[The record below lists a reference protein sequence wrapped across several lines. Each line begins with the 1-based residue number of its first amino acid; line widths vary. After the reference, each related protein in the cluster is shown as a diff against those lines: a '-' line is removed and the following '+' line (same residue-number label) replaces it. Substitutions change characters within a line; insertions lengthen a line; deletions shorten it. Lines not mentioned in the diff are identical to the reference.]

1 MICPHCRQTTTAVAG
16 RCGRCN
22 QALDTGP
29 VVATGVLTPIHPG
42 GPPGAPDEVTNL
54 GPRSGAND
62 VANLGT
68 RSGANDVTNLPPLA
82 QGRTP
87 LPRGLGETGPLAPG
101 QAFGPRYHV
110 IRLLGIG
117 GMGAVYQAWDDE
129 LGVAVAIKVVRPEVT
144 DDPLVADDLERR
156 FKREL
161 LLAREVTHKN
171 VVRIHDLGDI
181 DGIKYITMPY
191 IQGRDLATI
200 LRSSGKLQVPAA
212 LQIARQ
218 VAAGLQAA
226 HEAGVIHRDLKPAN
240 IMVDDD
246 EHACIMDFGI
256 ARSAAGGGGTMLG
269 AVVGTVAYMAP
280 EQARGEAVD
289 HRVDIY
295 AFGLILYDLLGGR
308 RTGARSSSLVTELM
322 ARMQHAPAPIRT
334 IDEQIPEAIER
345 IIGCCLQPA
354 ADARYQTTAELIAD
368 LDTLDAD
375 GHPVAGRTLSRGRT
389 SAIRIGSVSLPLP
402 SWKWATAAALLVAV
416 AAGGYA
422 LRDRL
427 GGAPS
432 PVAVTGQPVSL
443 AILPFRN
450 ASGDSSL
457 DWVGASLAEM
467 LRTEVGQ
474 SAHLQAV
481 SSDRLH
487 QIVRDL
493 RIATDSN
500 LDPATLRRL
509 ADYGSSDKI
518 VWGQYF
524 RFGNEISIDA
534 RLEDVKGGRAVQLKA
549 SAVNEAA
556 LLTAVQQLATAI
568 REGLS
573 LSSDIVKELQASA
586 FTPSSRSVQAL
597 RYYTEGL
604 TLTRQSQPS
613 EALAKFEL
621 STREDPDFAL
631 AHAKLADTLAKL
643 GRASDAEEVSQKA
656 IQLSQ
661 ALPLREK
668 YMIQA
673 THARILNKTEE
684 ALESYKNLLKVSP
697 EDLETHFQLAAL
709 YEATGSYDLAH
720 DHLAKVL
727 ARDPKYLDALI
738 QSGRV
743 EIRRRNWDG
752 ALKPLNDAVTLA
764 AQLENDEARADAIH
778 SIGVV
783 YKRLNK
789 PQDALRNY
797 QQALEIKQRIGQ
809 KGSIATTLNEMGQ
822 IYSRLGNVAESKK
835 RYEEAMALRQEIGDK
850 RGVGSTLIDL
860 GALYWRQG
868 AYDQALDLFKKAL
881 QIQREV
887 GNKDYEAL
895 SLNNIGNI
903 YLVKGQYEEARTYFE
918 QALTL
923 REQTKVPQG
932 IAETTHNLAETS
944 AKLGEYDEA
953 LRHSLR
959 AIELLRG
966 AGEKRLAAMEQHYM
980 ASVFGYQGRY
990 GAALKN
996 EEEALKILREANDR
1010 TSWLAGVLSGH
1021 GLALSSIAKFDDATK
1036 SLDEALTLS
1045 RELKDQALVA
1055 QSLNY
1060 KGNAAFYRGEYATA
1074 RGLFQEALDAAQPTK
1089 DVHLILVAKLGL
1101 AKTTVREGRDAATT
1115 LRSLANEA
1123 DSVGLKHLGVEA
1135 RIYLGDALLSAR
1147 RYAEA
1152 RTQLEGALRA
1162 SEKLGLR
1169 ALRAQSH
1176 ALLARVS
1183 RATGKLPD
1191 AQRHDREARRL
1202 IDEISKEAGTGDVAR
1217 RSDLRAVEESTR

>member
-1 MICPHCRQTTTAVAG
+1 MVCPHCGTTTTAVAG
-16 RCGRCN
+16 RCTSCN
-22 QALDTGP
+22 GVLDQPAPHRVAAGLLTPAPPPAAEDVTRLSTNISPATPNPGTSAGGPGAGSGSPPPPGIGLTGS
-29 VVATGVLTPIHPG
+29 TGV
-42 GPPGAPDEVTNL
+42 
-54 GPRSGAND
+54 
-62 VANLGT
+62 
-68 RSGANDVTNLPPLA
+68 
-82 QGRTP
+82 
-87 LPRGLGETGPLAPG
+87 GPLAPG
-101 QAFGPRYHV
+101 QSFGSRYHI
-110 IRLLGIG
+110 IRLLGVG

-129 LGVAVAIKVVRPEVT
+129 LGVAVAIKVIRPEIT
-144 DDPLVADDLERR
+144 ADPAVAADLHRR

-161 LLAREVTHKN
+161 LLARQVTHRN
-171 VVRIHDLGDI
+171 VVRIHDIGEL
-181 DGIKYITMPY
+181 DGIKYITMPL
-191 IQGRDLATI
+191 IQGQDLATI
-200 LRSSGKLQVPAA
+200 LRTAGRLPVSAA
-212 LQIARQ
+212 LNLAKQI
-218 VAAGLQAA
+218 VAGLRAA
-226 HEAGVIHRDLKPAN
+226 HEAGVVHRDLKPAN
-240 IMVDDD
+240 IMV
-246 EHACIMDFGI
+246 EEERAVIMDFGI
-256 ARSAAGGGGTMLG
+256 ARAEAGGGSTVLGT
-269 AVVGTVAYMAP
+269 VVGTLEYMAP

-289 HRVDIY
+289 HRVDLY
-295 AFGLILYDLLGGR
+295 ALGLILYDMLVGR
-308 RTGARSSSLVTELM
+308 RHANRPDSVVAELM
-322 ARMQHAPAPIRT
+322 GRMTSAPPSPRT
-334 IDEQIPEAIER
+334 VDPQIPEAVDTIVMR
-345 IIGCCLQPA
+345 CLQANPA
-354 ADARYQTTAELIAD
+354 VRYQTAAELAAD
-368 LDTLDAD
+368 LDSLDAD
-375 GHPVAGRTLSRGRT
+375 GHPLAGRTVTSTIPVPRGNLWQRT
-389 SAIRIGSVSLPLP
+389 PR
-402 SWKWATAAALLVAV
+402 WAWAAV
-416 AAGGYA
+416 ALVVVLAGVGVYTQ
-422 LRDRL
+422 RDRF
-427 GGAPS
+427 GGTAPA
-432 PVAVTGQPVSL
+432 PVVSGQPVTL

-457 DWVGASLAEM
+457 DWVGTSLAEM

-474 SAHLQAV
+474 SAHLQVV

-524 RFGNEISIDA
+524 KFGNEISIDA

-556 LLTAVQQLATAI
+556 LLTAAQQLATAI

-573 LSSDIVKELQASA
+573 LSSDIVKELQASS

-604 TLTRQSQPS
+604 ALRRQSKHS

-621 STREDPDFAL
+621 STREDPEFAL
-631 AHAKLADTLAKL
+631 AHAKLAHTYADL
-643 GRASDAEEVSQKA
+643 GRAADAEDVSQKA
-656 IQLSQ
+656 VQLGQ

-668 YMIQA
+668 YMIEA
-673 THARILNKTEE
+673 THARISNNTQQ
-684 ALESYKNLLKVSP
+684 ALESHKNLLKVAP
-697 EDLETHFQLAAL
+697 EDLETHFSLASL
-709 YEATGSYDLAH
+709 YVATGSYDLARQ
-720 DHLAKVL
+720 HLAKVL
-727 ARDPKYLDALI
+727 ERDPKYLDALI
-738 QSGRV
+738 QSGGV

-752 ALKPLNDAVTLA
+752 ALKPLNDALTLA
-764 AQLENDEARADAIH
+764 IQLDNNEARANALH

-797 QQALEIKQRIGQ
+797 QEALEIRRRIGQ

-835 RYEEAMALRQEIGDK
+835 RYEEALALRQEIGDK
-850 RGVGSTLIDL
+850 RGVGSTLIDF
-860 GALYWRQG
+860 GALHWRQG
-868 AYDQALDLFKKAL
+868 GYDQALDLFKKSL

-895 SLNNIGNI
+895 CLNNIGSM
-903 YLVKGQYEEARTYFE
+903 YLLKGQYNEAQTYFE

-923 REQTKVPQG
+923 REQTKVPG
-932 IAETTHNLAETS
+932 EIAQTLHNLSETA
-944 AKLGEYDEA
+944 AKLGEYDKA

-959 AIELLRG
+959 ALELLRG

-996 EEEALKILREANDR
+996 EEEALKILREANDK
-1010 TSWLAGVLSGH
+1010 TSWLPGVLSGH
-1021 GLALSSIAKFDDATK
+1021 GLALSAIAKFDDATK

-1045 RELKDQALVA
+1045 RGLKDQALVA

-1060 KGNAAFYRGEYATA
+1060 KGTAAFYRGDYATA
-1074 RGLFQEALDAAQPTK
+1074 RGLFQEALTAAQPTK
-1089 DVHLILVAKLGL
+1089 DAHLILVAKLGL
-1101 AKTTVREGRDAATT
+1101 AKTMVREGRDAATT
-1115 LRSLANEA
+1115 LRSLASEA
-1123 DSVGLKHLGVEA
+1123 DSAGLKHLGVEA
-1135 RIYLGDALLSAR
+1135 RIYLGDALLSTR
-1147 RYAEA
+1147 RHAEA
-1152 RTQLEGALRA
+1152 STYLEGALRA

-1176 ALLARVS
+1176 GLLAKLS

-1217 RSDLRAVEESTR
+1217 RSDLRAVEGSTQ

>member
-1 MICPHCRQTTTAVAG
+1 MVCPHCGTATNAVAG
-16 RCGRCN
+16 RCTSCN
-22 QALDTGP
+22 GILDQP
-29 VVATGVLTPIHPG
+29 ASRRVAAGVLTPVHTPPPAEDVTRLATNMPNLATPNPATAGGGLG
-42 GPPGAPDEVTNL
+42 GPDATVSAIQATGIGLTGAT
-54 GPRSGAND
+54 GA
-62 VANLGT
+62 A
-68 RSGANDVTNLPPLA
+68 PL
-82 QGRTP
+82 T
-87 LPRGLGETGPLAPG
+87 PG
-101 QAFGPRYHV
+101 QSFGSRYHV
-110 IRLLGIG
+110 IRLLGVG

-129 LGVAVAIKVVRPEVT
+129 LGVAVAIKVIRPEIT
-144 DDPLVADDLERR
+144 ADPVAAAELHRR

-161 LLAREVTHKN
+161 LLARQVTHRN
-171 VVRIHDLGDI
+171 VVRIHDLGEI
-181 DGIKYITMPY
+181 GGIKYITMPF
-191 IQGRDLATI
+191 IEGEDLATV
-200 LRSSGKLQVPAA
+200 LRTAGRLPVSKA
-212 LQIARQ
+212 LNLAKQI
-218 VAAGLQAA
+218 VAGLRAA
-226 HEAGVIHRDLKPAN
+226 HEAGVVHRDLKPAN
-240 IMVDDD
+240 IMV
-246 EHACIMDFGI
+246 EEERAVIMDFGI
-256 ARSAAGGGGTMLG
+256 ARAEGGGGSTVLG
-269 AVVGTVAYMAP
+269 TVVGTLEYMAP

-289 HRVDIY
+289 HRADLY
-295 AFGLILYDLLGGR
+295 ALGLILYDMLIGR
-308 RTGARSSSLVTELM
+308 RQASRPDSILAELM
-322 ARMQHAPAPIRT
+322 GRMQHAPPSPRT
-334 IDEQIPEAIER
+334 VDPQIPEAVDAIVMR
-345 IIGCCLQPA
+345 CLQANPA
-354 ADARYQTTAELIAD
+354 DRYQTATELAAD
-368 LDTLDAD
+368 LDALDAD
-375 GHPVAGRTLSRGRT
+375 GHPLAGRTVAGTIAVPRG
-389 SAIRIGSVSLPLP
+389 SLLQRMPR
-402 SWKWATAAALLVAV
+402 WVWAAV
-416 AAGGYA
+416 ALVIVLAGVGVFM
-422 LRDRL
+422 LRDHW
-427 GGAPS
+427 GGTARAPVPS
-432 PVAVTGQPVSL
+432 GPVTL

-450 ASGDSSL
+450 ASGDASL
-457 DWVGASLAEM
+457 DWVGTSLAEM

-500 LDPATLRRL
+500 LDPATLQRL

-549 SAVNEAA
+549 RAVNEAA

-597 RYYTEGL
+597 RYYSEGL
-604 TLTRQSQPS
+604 ALTRQSKHS

-631 AHAKLADTLAKL
+631 AHAKLAETYASL
-643 GRASDAEEVSQKA
+643 GRASDAEEVSEKA
-656 IQLSQ
+656 VQLGQ

-668 YMIQA
+668 YMIEA
-673 THARILNKTEE
+673 THASILHNTEQ

-709 YEATGSYDLAH
+709 YVSTGSYDLAH

-727 ARDPKYLDALI
+727 ARDPKYVDALI
-738 QSGRV
+738 QSGKV
-743 EIRRRNWDG
+743 EILRRNWDG
-752 ALKPLNDAVTLA
+752 ALKPLNDALTLA
-764 AQLENDEARADAIH
+764 IQLENDEARANALH

-835 RYEEAMALRQEIGDK
+835 RFEEALALRQEIGDK

-860 GALYWRQG
+860 GALHWRQG
-868 AYDQALDLFKKAL
+868 AYDQALDLFKKSL

-895 SLNNIGNI
+895 SLNNIGSI
-903 YLVKGQYEEARTYFE
+903 YLKKGQYEEARTYFE
-918 QALTL
+918 RALTL
-923 REQTKVPQG
+923 REQTKVPQS
-932 IAETTHNLAETS
+932 IAETVHNLAETS
-944 AKLGEYDEA
+944 AMLGEYDEA
-953 LRHSLR
+953 LRQSLR
-959 AIELLRG
+959 ALELLRG
-966 AGEKRLAAMEQHYM
+966 AGDKRSAAMELHYM

-996 EEEALKILREANDR
+996 EEEALKILREGNDR
-1010 TSWLAGVLSGH
+1010 TSLLAGVLSGH
-1021 GLALSSIAKFDDATK
+1021 GLALSAIAKFDDATK

-1045 RELKDQALVA
+1045 RGLKDQALVA

-1060 KGNAAFYRGEYATA
+1060 KATAAFYRGDYATA
-1074 RGLFQEALDAAQPTK
+1074 RGVFQEALTAAQPTK
-1089 DVHLILVAKLGL
+1089 DPHLILVAKLGL

-1147 RYAEA
+1147 SYAEA
-1152 RTQLEGALRA
+1152 STHLEGALRA

-1176 ALLARVS
+1176 ALLAKVS

-1217 RSDLRAVEESTR
+1217 RSDLRAVEGSTQ